1 MRLLDPEPPSLTPN
15 YRYKFNHATVK
26 ATIISFTKDSPTMS
40 SEPGLW
46 AEIAGIIAF
55 NFSKI
60 QPFLWT
66 ELHVILASL
75 LPIVTAAHASLSRPS
90 SAAKPNPRKAKSIGE
105 DGQEEESQDEE
116 EDTVQQMEGF
126 SRSDALYMPL
136 FAGITL
142 TGLYFLIKW
151 LKDLNLLNKVLNYY
165 FSTVGFFSIC
175 KLLADLLDFSHSFF
189 FPKWYA
195 DSKGY
200 WRAISTKRK
209 MALVRQGAG
218 ETVVEES
225 STPLPGVLRKLSLP
239 ASVNSLLWTI
249 RELPSHKITFKFYIH
264 RIVAART
271 HLTASTI
278 LGVVLGSIATG
289 CYFVFDKPWYLTNLM
304 GWAFSY
310 SALQLISPTT
320 FGIGN
325 LILCGLFVYD
335 IIMVFYTPM
344 MVTVATNLDVPI
356 KLLFPRPADKDGK
369 TGYSMLGLGDIVIP
383 GMMVGLALRFDLYLH
398 YLRQQKTKEKGGDT
412 QVWTAKYIAPGK
424 HFWTHF
430 WTSSWFSNR
439 GPRPDLLRTGAF
451 PRTYF
456 WASVIGYTVG
466 MITTLWVMV
475 IFKHAQPAL
484 LWLVPSVL
492 GSLWGTA
499 IVRGEV
505 KLMWSFTEA
514 EEETQETD
522 VKENKKD
529 DKKDESAKGS
539 SKNSSIFMRDHE
551 PKLQKAIAS
560 VVEEGDSASEGE
572 AEDERTMSK
581 KKLEK
586 PENTFRR
593 DKANDLFFFSV
604 GHYSPLSQVK
614 ASQGQIPKYAADE
627 VEGERSGKRL
637 RTG

>member
-1 MRLLDPEPPSLTPN
+1 
-15 YRYKFNHATVK
+15 
-26 ATIISFTKDSPTMS
+26 MS

-46 AEIAGIIAF
+46 AEIAGIVAF

-60 QPFLWT
+60 QPYLGT

-90 SAAKPNPRKAKSIGE
+90 SAAKPNPRKDKTVGE
-105 DGQEEESQDEE
+105 IDQEEDSQDEE
-116 EDTVQQMEGF
+116 EDTVQHMEGF

-165 FSTVGFFSIC
+165 FSTVGFFGIC
-175 KLLADLLDFSHSFF
+175 KLLADVVDFGHSFF
-189 FPKWYA
+189 FPRWYT
-195 DSKGY
+195 DSRGY

-209 MALVRQGAG
+209 MALVKPGAV
-218 ETVVEES
+218 ETIVEERS
-225 STPLPGVLRKLSLP
+225 SPLPGVLCKVPLP
-239 ASVNSLLWTI
+239 ASINNFLWTI
-249 RELPSHKITFKFYIH
+249 RQLPSHKITLKFYIH

-278 LGVVLGSIATG
+278 IGVILGSIATA
-289 CYFVFDKPWYLTNLM
+289 CYFSLDKPWYLTNLM

-344 MVTVATNLDVPI
+344 MVTVATNLDIPI

-369 TGYSMLGLGDIVIP
+369 AGFSMLGLGDIVIP
-383 GMMVGLALRFDLYLH
+383 GMMVGLALRFDLFLY
-398 YLRQQKTKEKGGDT
+398 YLRQQKTEEKDGVT
-412 QVWTAKYIAPGK
+412 QLWTASYVAPAK

-430 WTSSWFSNR
+430 WTSSWFSDR
-439 GPRPDLLRTGAF
+439 GPRPGLLRTGAF
-451 PRTYF
+451 PKTYF

-505 KLMWSFTEA
+505 KLMWNFTEA
-514 EEETQETD
+514 EDEIPETEDKDNKKTEREEETA
-522 VKENKKD
+522 KKT
-529 DKKDESAKGS
+529 
-539 SKNSSIFMRDHE
+539 SKNSSIFNRDHE
-551 PKLQKAIAS
+551 PKLQKAIAR
-560 VVEEGDSASEGE
+560 VVEGGDSASEGE
-572 AEDERTMSK
+572 GQDKRTKSTK
-581 KKLEK
+581 KVEKL
-586 PENTFRR
+586 ENTFRR

-604 GHYSPLSQVK
+604 GHYSPLSRSKAAQVQ
-614 ASQGQIPKYAADE
+614 SPKYAADE
-627 VEGERSGKRL
+627 ADGARSGKRL

>member
-1 MRLLDPEPPSLTPN
+1 
-15 YRYKFNHATVK
+15 
-26 ATIISFTKDSPTMS
+26 MS

-46 AEIAGIIAF
+46 AEIAGIVAF

-60 QPFLWT
+60 QPYLWT
-66 ELHVILASL
+66 ELHIVFASL
-75 LPIVTAAHASLSRPS
+75 LPIITAAHASLSRPS
-90 SAAKPNPRKAKSIGE
+90 SAANPKTRKARTVEEI
-105 DGQEEESQDEE
+105 GQEEDSEDEE
-116 EDTVQQMEGF
+116 EDNVQHLEGF

-175 KLLADLLDFSHSFF
+175 KLLADFLDFGHSFF
-189 FPKWYA
+189 FPRWYA

-200 WRAISTKRK
+200 WRAIGTKRT
-209 MALVRQGAG
+209 MALVRQAAG
-218 ETVVEES
+218 ETVVEEHRS
-225 STPLPGVLRKLSLP
+225 PLPGVLRKLPLP
-239 ASVNSLLWTI
+239 ASVNSFLWAV
-249 RELPSHKITFKFYIH
+249 REIPSHKITFKFYIH

-278 LGVVLGSIATG
+278 IGMFLGSIATG
-289 CYFVFDKPWYLTNLM
+289 CYFFFDKPWYLTNLM

-325 LILCGLFVYD
+325 LILGGLFVYD

-344 MVTVATNLDVPI
+344 MVTVAKNLDIPI

-369 TGYSMLGLGDIVIP
+369 AGFSMLGLGDIVVP
-383 GMMVGLALRFDLYLH
+383 GMMIALALRFDLHLH
-398 YLRQQKTKEKGGDT
+398 YLRQQKTKEKDEGK
-412 QVWTAKYIAPGK
+412 QVWTADYVAPGK
-424 HFWTHF
+424 YFWTHF

-439 GPRPDLLRTGAF
+439 GPRPDMLRTGAF
-451 PRTYF
+451 PKTYF

-466 MITTLWVMV
+466 MITTLWIMV
-475 IFKHAQPAL
+475 IFNHAQPAL

-499 IVRGEV
+499 FVRGEV
-505 KLMWSFTEA
+505 KLMWNYTEA
-514 EEETQETD
+514 VEEDPETD
-522 VKENKKD
+522 DEANKKD
-529 DKKDESAKGS
+529 DKKDKTAK
-539 SKNSSIFMRDHE
+539 KTNNDSSIFNRDHE
-551 PKLQKAIAS
+551 PKLQKALAG
-560 VVEEGDSASEGE
+560 VVEEGDSATEGE
-572 AEDERTMSK
+572 GEDERTKSK
-581 KKLEK
+581 KKVEKLE
-586 PENTFRR
+586 NRFRR

-604 GHYSPLSQVK
+604 GHYSPLRRVK
-614 ASQGQIPKYAADE
+614 ATQGQVPKYSADE
-627 VEGERSGKRL
+627 AEGERSGKRL

>member
-1 MRLLDPEPPSLTPN
+1 
-15 YRYKFNHATVK
+15 
-26 ATIISFTKDSPTMS
+26 MS

-46 AEIAGIIAF
+46 AQIAGIIAF

-60 QPFLWT
+60 QPYIWT
-66 ELHVILASL
+66 ELHIVAASL

-90 SAAKPNPRKAKSIGE
+90 SAAKPKSRKAKSVE
-105 DGQEEESQDEE
+105 DIVQEEDSEDEA
-116 EDTVQQMEGF
+116 EDNVKHMEGF

-165 FSTVGFFSIC
+165 FSTVGFFGIC
-175 KLLADLLDFSHSFF
+175 KLLADLVDFGHSFF
-189 FPKWYA
+189 FPRWYA

-200 WRAISTKRK
+200 WRVMSTKRK

-218 ETVVEES
+218 ETIVEERS
-225 STPLPGVLRKLSLP
+225 SPLPGVLRKAPLP
-239 ASVNSLLWTI
+239 ASINNLLWTI
-249 RELPSHKITFKFYIH
+249 REITSHKITFKFYIH

-271 HLTASTI
+271 HLTAATI
-278 LGVVLGSIATG
+278 IGVVLGSVATG
-289 CYFVFDKPWYLTNLM
+289 CYFFFDKPWFLTNLM

-325 LILCGLFVYD
+325 LILGGLFVYD

-344 MVTVATNLDVPI
+344 MVTVARNLDVPI

-369 TGYSMLGLGDIVIP
+369 AGFSMLGLGDIVIP
-383 GMMVGLALRFDLYLH
+383 GMMIGLSLRFDLYLH
-398 YLRQQKTKEKGGDT
+398 YLRQQKTKEKDEGK
-412 QVWTAKYIAPGK
+412 QVLTADYIAPGK
-424 HFWTHF
+424 YFWTHF

-439 GPRPDLLRTGAF
+439 GPRPDVLRTGAF
-451 PRTYF
+451 PKTYF
-456 WASVIGYTVG
+456 WASVLGYTVG

-475 IFKHAQPAL
+475 IFNHAQPAL

-499 IVRGEV
+499 IIRGEA
-505 KLMWSFTEA
+505 KLMWDFTEA
-514 EEETQETD
+514 EEEFPEID
-522 VKENKKD
+522 DKEN
-529 DKKDESAKGS
+529 DKKDQETKKASN
-539 SKNSSIFMRDHE
+539 NSSIFNRDHE
-551 PKLQKAIAS
+551 PRLQKAIAG
-560 VVEEGDSASEGE
+560 VVEAGDSASEGE
-572 AEDERTMSK
+572 GEDKRTKSK
-581 KKLEK
+581 KKVEK
-586 PENTFRR
+586 LENTFRR

-604 GHYSPLSQVK
+604 GHYSPMSRSKAIQQQV
-614 ASQGQIPKYAADE
+614 PKYAADE
-627 VEGERSGKRL
+627 AEGERSGKRL